1 MKSLLE
7 KRFVEKVFTGN
18 IQVEQLLDIQV
29 IIDNRDHH
37 LYRGYSELGWGIVWF
52 LVQPPALFEM
62 NYVFVWFVW

>member
-1 MKSLLE
+1 MKILLE

-29 IIDNRDHH
+29 IIDNRDRH
-37 LYRGYSELGWGIVWF
+37 LYRGYSELGLGIVWF
-52 LVQPPALFEM
+52 WVQPPALFEM